1 MGRTRPEELGGH
13 GQADEQGVGEGGH
26 GHEHPPPLPGQAE
39 QLGQQQA
46 EARVTA
52 TPTMAEAT
60 ISPAWSRLSWSRLFS
75 SPVMQLQGTAMLT
88 MNLLRNRFSAAVIQP
103 SRPIK

>member
-1 MGRTRPEELGGH
+1 MNRVLEKAAMATNTPHRSRGRRSSLASSR
-13 GQADEQGVGEGGH
+13 QR
-26 GHEHPPPLPGQAE
+26 
-39 QLGQQQA
+39 
-46 EARVTA
+46 ARVTA

-60 ISPAWSRLSWSRLFS
+60 ITPAWSRLSWSRLFS
-75 SPVMQLQGTAMLT
+75 SPVTQLQGTAMLT